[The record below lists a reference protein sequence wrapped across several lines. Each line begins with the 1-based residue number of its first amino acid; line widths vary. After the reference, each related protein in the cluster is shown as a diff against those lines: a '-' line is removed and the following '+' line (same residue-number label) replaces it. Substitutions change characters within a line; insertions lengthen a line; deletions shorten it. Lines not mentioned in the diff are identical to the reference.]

1 MNGYTTKRKKQQ
13 HTHTQR
19 RVRTRLCSFTHQ
31 SHAALF
37 LAVPLSG
44 SDLHHSMNKAAERR
58 KSEEGEGRLG
68 GGGEG
73 CGGKGETVVNPE
85 K

>member
-1 MNGYTTKRKKQQ
+1 MLAMNGYNKNKIHEDT
-13 HTHTQR
+13 R
-19 RVRTRLCSFTHQ
+19 RHAKTRLCSFTHE

-58 KSEEGEGRLG
+58 KSEEGEGGMGVEER
-68 GGGEG
+68 ERHW
-73 CGGKGETVVNPE
+73 
-85 K
+85 